1 MSDERSRDGAGCMRT
16 FARGMME
23 RKETAGRERPDVM
36 RLEESHTDEYKG
48 ILVRF
53 GEVQGPLGTR
63 KTRRVNQLVFM

>member
-53 GEVQGPLGTR
+53 GEV
-63 KTRRVNQLVFM
+63 